1 MMLDTQLNGE
11 SFDLISENV
20 SKLKK
25 LFPDIVTEDKIDF
38 DKLKAV
44 LGNYTETDSERY
56 NFTWKGKANALRLA
70 QTPSTGTLRPCKE
83 ESKNWDTTK
92 NLYIEGDNLEV
103 LKLLQKSYYGK
114 IKTIYIDPPYNTG
127 KEFVYPDDYKDNLQ
141 NYLEMTGQIDNDG
154 LRLSTNADTSGRYHT
169 NWLNMMYPRL
179 RLARNL
185 LSVKGLIFVS
195 IDDNELSNLTKLMDE
210 IFGEENRLAI
220 IAWEKRFTRSNN
232 ARLFASNKDSI
243 LVYRKTENVS
253 VLREPRTEK
262 SDSIYSNPDNDT
274 RGPWTSVS
282 YVNPA
287 NKSQRPNLVYKIQN
301 PISEKFVEHPTHAWK
316 FSKKQNDIHIKE
328 NRLFWGLEGNHQF
341 PRLKKF
347 LSEVSDGLV
356 PIDVWNHKDT
366 GTTDEGTKEL
376 KSLFENRIFDNPK
389 PVSLLKRI
397 LKIGTVSDD
406 SDIIMDFF
414 SGSATTAQGVMELNA
429 EDNGNRKFILI
440 QLPEPTS
447 EKDEAYKANY
457 KNICEIG
464 QERIRRAGDK
474 ILSEMEKN
482 EQTSLNSGKKNDNQL
497 DIGFKVFKLDS
508 SNLSKWDPEYENI
521 EQSLLHSVNNLVP
534 DRIELDLIYEI
545 MLKYGIDLT
554 LPIEE
559 YKVYDGKIIY
569 SIGFGA
575 LLICLNDN
583 LDVSIATEILKLK
596 EELSPEIIRV
606 VFKDNGFVTDSDKT
620 NIKETLKT
628 HGIDEFVTI

>member
-1 MMLDTQLNGE
+1 MLDTQLNGE